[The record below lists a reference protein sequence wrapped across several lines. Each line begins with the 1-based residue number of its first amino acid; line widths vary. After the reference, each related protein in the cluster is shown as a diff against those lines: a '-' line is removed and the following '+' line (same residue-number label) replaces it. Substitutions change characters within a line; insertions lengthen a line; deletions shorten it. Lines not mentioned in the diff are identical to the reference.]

1 MTADRVVSVSHA
13 SCKDTS
19 VADRKNT
26 CSLKFYLKRDAKESF
41 QILGRSRL
49 DSSHCIF
56 YKC

>member
-13 SCKDTS
+13 SFKDTS
-19 VADRKNT
+19 VADRKNA